1 MRGEH
6 NMTKAELAKN
16 IVIYFNDEDHDLTE
30 ENINN
35 FCNIYATS
43 YEEYMYIY
51 ELLMDSV
58 ETWCL
63 HYCVVVWTDY
73 YQTAEIFQKLLTF
86 YVGMI

>member
-1 MRGEH
+1 
-6 NMTKAELAKN
+6 MTIEQLRESVATW
-16 IVIYFNDEDHDLTE
+16 FCDRDFSE

-58 ETWCL
+58 ET
-63 HYCVVVWTDY
+63 
-73 YQTAEIFQKLLTF
+73 
-86 YVGMI
+86 

>member
-16 IVIYFNDEDHDLTE
+16 IVIYFNDEDHDFTE

-73 YQTAEIFQKLLTF
+73 YHTAEIFQKLLTF
-86 YVGMI
+86 YMDMI

>member
-6 NMTKAELAKN
+6 NMTMEELAKN
-16 IVIYFNDEDHDLTE
+16 IVIYFNDEDHDFTE

-58 ETWCL
+58 ETWSL
-63 HYCVVVWTDY
+63 HYCVVVWSDY
-73 YQTAEIFQKLLTF
+73 YIELTF
-86 YVGMI
+86 PYNVL

>member
-1 MRGEH
+1 
-6 NMTKAELAKN
+6 MTMEELAKN
-16 IVIYFNDEDHDLTE
+16 TVIYFNDEDHDFTE

-58 ETWCL
+58 ET
-63 HYCVVVWTDY
+63 
-73 YQTAEIFQKLLTF
+73 
-86 YVGMI
+86 

>member
-1 MRGEH
+1 
-6 NMTKAELAKN
+6 MTIEELTN
-16 IVIYFNDEDHDLTE
+16 NSVIYFNDEDHDFTE

-58 ETWCL
+58 ET
-63 HYCVVVWTDY
+63 
-73 YQTAEIFQKLLTF
+73 
-86 YVGMI
+86 

>member
-1 MRGEH
+1 MRGESH
-6 NMTKAELAKN
+6 MTKAELAKN
-16 IVIYFNDEDHDLTE
+16 IVIYFNDEDHDFTE

-43 YEEYMYIY
+43 YEKYMYIY

-63 HYCVVVWTDY
+63 HYCVVVWSDY
-73 YQTAEIFQKLLTF
+73 YIELTF
-86 YVGMI
+86 PYNVL

>member
-1 MRGEH
+1 
-6 NMTKAELAKN
+6 MTMEELVKN
-16 IVIYFNDEDHDLTE
+16 IAIYFNDEDHDFTE

-58 ETWCL
+58 ET
-63 HYCVVVWTDY
+63 
-73 YQTAEIFQKLLTF
+73 
-86 YVGMI
+86 

>member
-1 MRGEH
+1 
-6 NMTKAELAKN
+6 MTKAELAKN
-16 IVIYFNDEDHDLTE
+16 IVIYFNDEDYDFTE

-58 ETWCL
+58 ET
-63 HYCVVVWTDY
+63 
-73 YQTAEIFQKLLTF
+73 
-86 YVGMI
+86 

>member
-1 MRGEH
+1 
-6 NMTKAELAKN
+6 MTIEELAKN
-16 IVIYFNDEDHDLTE
+16 IVIYFIDEDHDFTE

-58 ETWCL
+58 ET
-63 HYCVVVWTDY
+63 
-73 YQTAEIFQKLLTF
+73 
-86 YVGMI
+86 

>member
-1 MRGEH
+1 
-6 NMTKAELAKN
+6 MTMEELAKN
-16 IVIYFNDEDHDLTE
+16 IVTYFNDEGHDFTE

-58 ETWCL
+58 ET
-63 HYCVVVWTDY
+63 
-73 YQTAEIFQKLLTF
+73 
-86 YVGMI
+86 

>member
-1 MRGEH
+1 
-6 NMTKAELAKN
+6 MTMEELAKN
-16 IVIYFNDEDHDLTE
+16 IVIYFNDEDNDFTE

-58 ETWCL
+58 ET
-63 HYCVVVWTDY
+63 
-73 YQTAEIFQKLLTF
+73 
-86 YVGMI
+86 

>member
-1 MRGEH
+1 
-6 NMTKAELAKN
+6 MTIEELAKN
-16 IVIYFNDEDHDLTE
+16 IVIYFNDEDRDFTE

-58 ETWCL
+58 E
-63 HYCVVVWTDY
+63 
-73 YQTAEIFQKLLTF
+73 A
-86 YVGMI
+86 

>member
-1 MRGEH
+1 MTIEELTD
-6 NMTKAELAKN
+6 NMLT
-16 IVIYFNDEDHDLTE
+16 YFIIEDHDFTE

-58 ETWCL
+58 ET
-63 HYCVVVWTDY
+63 
-73 YQTAEIFQKLLTF
+73 
-86 YVGMI
+86 

>member
-16 IVIYFNDEDHDLTE
+16 IVIYFNDEDHDFTE

-86 YVGMI
+86 YEDMI

>member
-1 MRGEH
+1 
-6 NMTKAELAKN
+6 MTMEELVKN
-16 IVIYFNDEDHDLTE
+16 ITIYFNDEDHDFTE

-58 ETWCL
+58 ET
-63 HYCVVVWTDY
+63 
-73 YQTAEIFQKLLTF
+73 
-86 YVGMI
+86 

>member
-1 MRGEH
+1 
-6 NMTKAELAKN
+6 MTMEELAKN
-16 IVIYFNDEDHDLTE
+16 IAIYFNDEDHDFTE

-58 ETWCL
+58 ET
-63 HYCVVVWTDY
+63 
-73 YQTAEIFQKLLTF
+73 
-86 YVGMI
+86 

>member
-1 MRGEH
+1 
-6 NMTKAELAKN
+6 MTKAELAKN
-16 IVIYFNDEDHDLTE
+16 IVIYFNDEGHDFTE

-58 ETWCL
+58 ET
-63 HYCVVVWTDY
+63 
-73 YQTAEIFQKLLTF
+73 
-86 YVGMI
+86 